1 MSQTAQGQL
10 SSADASPPA
19 HPDFVIDV
27 RARVRAQLRAFLS
40 QRESEISATTDCADE
55 LCALAHDS
63 VSSGK
68 QLRSTFAYLGWL
80 TRGDDSDAAIR
91 AAASPEMLRSFALI
105 QDDVMRQELAIGQL
119 RRSGRDG

>member
-1 MSQTAQGQL
+1 MS
-10 SSADASPPA
+10 
-19 HPDFVIDV
+19 
-27 RARVRAQLRAFLS
+27 
-40 QRESEISATTDCADE
+40 

-91 AAASPEMLRSFALI
+91 AAASLEMLRSFALI
-105 QDDVMRQELAIGQL
+105 QDDVMRQELAIGQF